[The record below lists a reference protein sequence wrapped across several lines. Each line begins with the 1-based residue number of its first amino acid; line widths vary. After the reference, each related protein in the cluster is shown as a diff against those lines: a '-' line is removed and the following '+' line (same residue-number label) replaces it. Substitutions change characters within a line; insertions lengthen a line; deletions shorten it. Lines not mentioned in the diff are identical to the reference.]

1 MKFDNQPILFT
12 DMIALYPFSVKPLI
26 SYIKIHTRQM
36 LYQSSVI
43 TDVNNL
49 LSQTREHKKL
59 RNNKISLQNPKFLF
73 A

>member
-1 MKFDNQPILFT
+1 
-12 DMIALYPFSVKPLI
+12 
-26 SYIKIHTRQM
+26 M